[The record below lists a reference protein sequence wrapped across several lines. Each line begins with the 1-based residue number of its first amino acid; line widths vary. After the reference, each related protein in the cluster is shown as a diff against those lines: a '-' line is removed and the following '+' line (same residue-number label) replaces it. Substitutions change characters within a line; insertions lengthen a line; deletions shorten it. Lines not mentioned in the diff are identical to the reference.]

1 MVLCPLI
8 YCVCFQSAL
17 VIIMLSK
24 KCKIINILPKKRGMS
39 PSINANKQ
47 RQQQKIIEIGAAATA
62 NIDSRFS
69 YVIQFDV
76 NKKQVSKKR
85 KTILKIYL

>member
-1 MVLCPLI
+1 
-8 YCVCFQSAL
+8 
-17 VIIMLSK
+17 
-24 KCKIINILPKKRGMS
+24 MS